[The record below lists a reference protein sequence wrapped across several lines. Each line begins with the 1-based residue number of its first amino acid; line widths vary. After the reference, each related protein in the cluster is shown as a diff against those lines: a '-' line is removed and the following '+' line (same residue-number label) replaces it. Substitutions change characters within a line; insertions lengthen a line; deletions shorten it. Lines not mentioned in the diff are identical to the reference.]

1 VKHKKS
7 MRRLILLFVG
17 IFAVININAQVF
29 RGFFKPVSEQPYF
42 KTKEITADRNLNGV
56 FLVRMSAGVVA
67 TQTIYDFETKSWSQ
81 TALNAVGFGLSF
93 NHYKQLAEP
102 YNDWS
107 INGFLFANE
116 KVSFALTASA
126 WQYFQGGVIY
136 TPGVKQIGFL
146 TGFKYSF

>member
-1 VKHKKS
+1 

>member
-1 VKHKKS
+1 MK
-7 MRRLILLFVG
+7 RLTILLCLFV
-17 IFAVININAQVF
+17 ITITTDAQVF
-29 RGFFKPVSEQPYF
+29 RGFFKPVGEQPYF
-42 KTKEITADRNLNGV
+42 KATELTADRNLNGV

-67 TQTIYDFETKSWSQ
+67 TQTIYDFETKQWSQ
-81 TALNAVGFGLSF
+81 TALNALGFGLSF

-107 INGFLFANE
+107 INAFLFANE